1 MNNELYEIAYQLK
14 EKMDNMFKPNFI
26 IISDASF
33 RQKKNSDPTSAI
45 AFCIID
51 LDKNA
56 YNIFSNKIKAENSG
70 DAELKAVD
78 NALRELAKIT
88 NVNNARILF
97 ISDNEPTVNFMNG
110 DSKFSPF
117 KKSSK
122 VSSEMHNNRII
133 LRALLFR
140 LKYRAIHVRAHQ
152 YNNPEKKKTE
162 VKRLMKTYGFSKQDS
177 ETILRFHHKVD
188 NIARDLTK

>member
-1 MNNELYEIAYQLK
+1 MKNEFYEILYNLR
-14 EKMDNMFKPNFI
+14 ERIDNVFKPNFI
-26 IISDASF
+26 VISDASF
-33 RQKKNSDPTSAI
+33 RQRKNDTPVSSI

-51 LDKNA
+51 LEKNG
-56 YNIFSNKIKAENSG
+56 YSIFSNKIKAENSG

-88 NVNNARILF
+88 NINKARILF

-122 VSSEMHNNRII
+122 VSYEMHNNRII
-133 LRALLFR
+133 LRALLFN
-140 LKYRAIHVRAHQ
+140 LKYKAIHIRAHQ
-152 YNNPEKKKTE
+152 YNNPTKKKVE
-162 VKRLMKTYGFSKQDS
+162 VNRLSETYGFSKHDS
-177 ETILRFHHKVD
+177 ETILKFHHKVD
-188 NIARDLTK
+188 NIARNLTK